1 MSSLHEPQVGQ
12 ALEPEVSATAATADL
27 LNNQRNTRPF
37 SASDECGGD
46 LLTVLVHFGRNLGAL
61 VTKQVLTKLDTLN
74 SNTVAEEQLNTYVVA
89 SVGAFAVSS
98 DLVQCLR
105 GRDAKAPDTSTPV
118 LEGRVLYEQK
128 FSPYAAT
135 RVVEGSTSPSW
146 NEVLAIP
153 LPAEW
158 SESLTTNQQRPDR
171 GGGGGGRAGLT
182 THTEAGKCLA
192 LKLELVERGD
202 SHQEEFLLGTCILPL
217 AKIGCQFQQTRLA
230 LAFPSAGTKR
240 PLDHASSA
248 CVYVSLHATCR
259 GRILVSRSLE
269 HVEITVETFTP
280 VVVTGNEEE
289 GVPLDC
295 TNLAALVNFCA
306 GESANSSQ
314 SKPVEEYG
322 VLENHFTLLQDGQAL
337 PELDASTA
345 NALTTD
351 VKKVGIAPSSSST
364 TGSASGVYEWFFP
377 FNFALAAGS
386 RRDFS
391 VAVVKIALFNTSS
404 VPHKLV
410 GRGQLQL
417 SASTAQGAKKDGSP
431 LRYTVIPITLN
442 DDNSRVLGHIALRL
456 RWWDTAAWST
466 FIGDIPARRVV
477 CTNRWNRSPRPTIAW
492 MGAMLRG
499 LNRHPVAS
507 ICDAGGVSAVL
518 AELLA
523 KSSSSEES
531 KQNLSKMHAQQHQQN
546 HQTSPT
552 KPNSRVTDDTSAL
565 LREQLAHLQTEGT
578 AQRLQIERLQNELDI
593 RLAAIKTCG
602 LEIVALR
609 REARQKDE
617 QLQKLKEQAEFAQRR
632 EQQQLAELLASTNG
646 NGIAFPARPE
656 HQAASQRFT
665 LLATKYKE
673 LDHEC
678 QTVKQQLAD
687 AQRSLDSCADLETR
701 HNKLQEAHLVQSA
714 LVQRLQRD
722 KQHATTLKKAVRMQ
736 EKVIRQF
743 EQTVAQQSTE
753 TPERPSIRQH
763 APETDTPDIDGGD
776 SETREALLRVRV
788 QVLEQQLQ
796 TNAREAAAEMSAL
809 RLRILELETAES
821 RRTGK

>member
-46 LLTVLVHFGRNLGAL
+46 LLAVLVHFGRNLGAL

-74 SNTVAEEQLNTYVVA
+74 SNTVAGEQLNTYVVA
-89 SVGAFAVSS
+89 S
-98 DLVQCLR
+98 
-105 GRDAKAPDTSTPV
+105 
-118 LEGRVLYEQK
+118 
-128 FSPYAAT
+128 
-135 RVVEGSTSPSW
+135 
-146 NEVLAIP
+146 
-153 LPAEW
+153 
-158 SESLTTNQQRPDR
+158 
-171 GGGGGGRAGLT
+171 
-182 THTEAGKCLA
+182 
-192 LKLELVERGD
+192 
-202 SHQEEFLLGTCILPL
+202 
-217 AKIGCQFQQTRLA
+217 
-230 LAFPSAGTKR
+230 
-240 PLDHASSA
+240 
-248 CVYVSLHATCR
+248 
-259 GRILVSRSLE
+259 
-269 HVEITVETFTP
+269 
-280 VVVTGNEEE
+280 
-289 GVPLDC
+289 
-295 TNLAALVNFCA
+295 
-306 GESANSSQ
+306 
-314 SKPVEEYG
+314 
-322 VLENHFTLLQDGQAL
+322 
-337 PELDASTA
+337 
-345 NALTTD
+345 
-351 VKKVGIAPSSSST
+351 
-364 TGSASGVYEWFFP
+364 
-377 FNFALAAGS
+377 
-386 RRDFS
+386 
-391 VAVVKIALFNTSS
+391 
-404 VPHKLV
+404 
-410 GRGQLQL
+410 
-417 SASTAQGAKKDGSP
+417 
-431 LRYTVIPITLN
+431 
-442 DDNSRVLGHIALRL
+442 
-456 RWWDTAAWST
+456 
-466 FIGDIPARRVV
+466 
-477 CTNRWNRSPRPTIAW
+477 
-492 MGAMLRG
+492 
-499 LNRHPVAS
+499 
-507 ICDAGGVSAVL
+507 
-518 AELLA
+518 
-523 KSSSSEES
+523 
-531 KQNLSKMHAQQHQQN
+531 
-546 HQTSPT
+546 
-552 KPNSRVTDDTSAL
+552 
-565 LREQLAHLQTEGT
+565 TEGT

-701 HNKLQEAHLVQSA
+701 HDKLQEAHLVQSA

-722 KQHATTLKKAVRMQ
+722 KQHATTLKVRMTCKAVRMQ

-809 RLRILELETAES
+809 RLRILELEMAES

>member
-74 SNTVAEEQLNTYVVA
+74 SNTVAGEQLNTYVVA

-240 PLDHASSA
+240 P
-248 CVYVSLHATCR
+248 
-259 GRILVSRSLE
+259 
-269 HVEITVETFTP
+269 
-280 VVVTGNEEE
+280 
-289 GVPLDC
+289 
-295 TNLAALVNFCA
+295 
-306 GESANSSQ
+306 
-314 SKPVEEYG
+314 
-322 VLENHFTLLQDGQAL
+322 
-337 PELDASTA
+337 
-345 NALTTD
+345 
-351 VKKVGIAPSSSST
+351 
-364 TGSASGVYEWFFP
+364 
-377 FNFALAAGS
+377 
-386 RRDFS
+386 
-391 VAVVKIALFNTSS
+391 
-404 VPHKLV
+404 
-410 GRGQLQL
+410 
-417 SASTAQGAKKDGSP
+417 
-431 LRYTVIPITLN
+431 
-442 DDNSRVLGHIALRL
+442 
-456 RWWDTAAWST
+456 
-466 FIGDIPARRVV
+466 
-477 CTNRWNRSPRPTIAW
+477 
-492 MGAMLRG
+492 
-499 LNRHPVAS
+499 
-507 ICDAGGVSAVL
+507 
-518 AELLA
+518 
-523 KSSSSEES
+523 
-531 KQNLSKMHAQQHQQN
+531 
-546 HQTSPT
+546 
-552 KPNSRVTDDTSAL
+552 AL